1 MNVEQLVTVY
11 VKMRDARAVLQRAFD
26 EEDGKIKE
34 QQDAIEKA
42 LLELCKEAGV
52 DGLQTAAGSVSRRV
66 KSRYWT
72 TDWGRMKQFIMEND
86 AIDLLEH
93 RVHQTNMKSFL
104 EENPDKL
111 PPGLSIDSRY
121 AITVRR
127 K

>member
-72 TDWGRMKQFIMEND
+72 TDWGRMKQFIMENG

>member
-1 MNVEQLVTVY
+1 MNVEQLVAVY
-11 VKMRDARAVLQRAFD
+11 VKMRDARAALQKTFAD
-26 EEDGKIKE
+26 EDGRIKE
-34 QQDAIEKA
+34 QQDAIEKT
-42 LLELCKEAGV
+42 LLELCKESGV
-52 DGLQTAAGSVSRRV
+52 DGLKTAAGSVSRRV

-72 TDWGRMKQFIMEND
+72 TDWGRMKEFIMENA

-93 RVHQTNMKSFL
+93 RVHQTNMKAFL